1 MRNDD
6 DDWLAL
12 IMHFHHKSKRLDH
25 RCDSELSDGRDETE
39 GLQVD
44 QNIGIL
50 AQARP

>member
-6 DDWLAL
+6 DDWLVL
-12 IMHFHHKSKRLDH
+12 IIHLHHKSKRFDH
-25 RCDSELSDGRDETE
+25 RRDSELSDGWDETE

-44 QNIGIL
+44 QKIEIL